1 MAVFADLC
9 PWFPSGAEELPS
21 EALRQNR
28 HRKRTGMIR
37 TSKIAKIDTTNKMT
51 IAFNV
56 SPRELNYFSE
66 ITGKSRE

>member
-1 MAVFADLC
+1 
-9 PWFPSGAEELPS
+9 
-21 EALRQNR
+21 
-28 HRKRTGMIR
+28 MIR